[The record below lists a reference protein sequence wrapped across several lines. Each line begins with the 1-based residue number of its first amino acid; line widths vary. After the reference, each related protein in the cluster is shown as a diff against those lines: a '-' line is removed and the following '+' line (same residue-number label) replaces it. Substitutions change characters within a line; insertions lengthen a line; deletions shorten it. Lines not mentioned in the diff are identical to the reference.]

1 MMSKL
6 INQLKSD
13 EGLRLKPYKCTEGF
27 STIGYGRNLETNG
40 ISENEAE
47 TMLVNDIYRVMQSLS
62 DYGLLIDHT
71 QPRRDV
77 LINMAFQL
85 GVNGL
90 LKFKKMIRALD
101 DRNYSLAAKEMLD
114 SRWAKEQT
122 PERAKRLAKQMKNG
136 DYD

>member
-13 EGLRLKPYKCTEGF
+13 EGLRLKPYKCTEGYL
-27 STIGYGRNLETNG
+27 TIGYGRNLETNG

-47 TMLVNDIYRVMQSLS
+47 VMLVNDIYRVMESLN

-71 QPRRDV
+71 PPRQDV
-77 LINMAFQL
+77 LINMAFQM
-85 GVNGL
+85 GINGL
-90 LKFKKMIRALD
+90 LKFKKMLRALD

-114 SRWAKEQT
+114 SLWAKQT
-122 PERAKRLAKQMKNG
+122 PERAKRLARQMRVG

>member
-1 MMSKL
+1 MSKL

-13 EGLRLKPYKCTEGF
+13 EGLRLNPYKCTEGYL
-27 STIGYGRNLETNG
+27 TIGYGRNLETNG

-47 TMLVNDIYRVMQSLS
+47 VMLVNDIYRVMGSLN

-71 QPRRDV
+71 QPRQDV
-77 LINMAFQL
+77 LINMAFQM
-85 GVNGL
+85 GINGL
-90 LKFKKMIRALD
+90 LKFKNMLRALD

-114 SRWAKEQT
+114 SLWAKQT
-122 PERAKRLAKQMKNG
+122 PERAKRLARQMRLG

>member
-1 MMSKL
+1 MSKL

-13 EGLRLKPYKCTEGF
+13 EGLRLKPYKCTEGYL
-27 STIGYGRNLETNG
+27 TIGYGRNLETSG

-47 TMLVNDIYRVMQSLS
+47 VMLVNDIYRVMESLN

-71 QPRRDV
+71 QPRQDV
-77 LINMAFQL
+77 LINMAFQM

-90 LKFKKMIRALD
+90 LKFKNMIRALD

-114 SRWAKEQT
+114 SLWAKQT
-122 PERAKRLAKQMKNG
+122 PERAKRLARQMRVG

>member
-1 MMSKL
+1 MSKL

-13 EGLRLKPYKCTEGF
+13 EGLRLKPYKCTEGYL
-27 STIGYGRNLETNG
+27 TIGYGRNLETNG

-47 TMLVNDIYRVMQSLS
+47 VMLVNDIYRVMESLN

-77 LINMAFQL
+77 LINMAFQM

-90 LKFKKMIRALD
+90 LKFKKMLRALD

-114 SRWAKEQT
+114 SLWAKQT
-122 PERAKRLAKQMKNG
+122 PERAKRLARQMRVG